1 MTRIKV
7 LDSQLTNQIAAGE
20 VVERPASVVKECLE
34 NSLDAGATKI
44 EIDIEKGGTRLIR
57 IRDNGQGIYQDD
69 LVLALDRHAT
79 SKIVSLN
86 DLESVASFGFRGEA
100 LASISSVSHFSL
112 TSSTDNQSAWKVQSD
127 GKTIAELEP
136 ASHPRGTTV
145 EIRDLFFNTPARRRF
160 LRAEKTEFSHL
171 EEVIKRIALANF
183 SVSFMLA
190 HNSKTIFEFKPA
202 ITETE
207 KEARVA
213 KLCGKNFMEQALAIR
228 NEATG
233 LCLSG
238 WISQPTYS
246 RGQGDLQYF
255 YVNGRMV
262 RDKLVSH
269 AVRRAYRDV
278 LYHGRFPAF
287 VLFLT
292 VDPVEVDVNA
302 HPTKME
308 VRFREGRLV
317 YDFVARS
324 LSRVIADMRPEP
336 QSMPTRHIHASPSQ
350 SSPVHYPTQ
359 QTAMLLE
366 ARETVSVYK
375 TLHEPMVDT
384 DRDILVAKQVD
395 VMPEPIKDVQEAPP
409 LGYAVAQLHG
419 VYVLAQNEQGLILVD
434 MHAAHERITYERLKM
449 AMDQQQMLKQQ
460 LLVPHTMTVSEK
472 EADMADDYQALLSD
486 MGFQVIRAADDQLVV
501 RQIPA
506 MLRQDNV
513 EQLVRDVLADLIECG
528 DSSRVKERT
537 NEILSTMACH
547 GSVRANRQ
555 LTIAEMNALL
565 RDMETT
571 ERSNQCNHGRPTW
584 TQLSMAE
591 LDKLFLRGR

>member
-1 MTRIKV
+1 MSRIH
-7 LDSQLTNQIAAGE
+7 LLGSQLTNQIAAGE

-34 NSLDAGATKI
+34 NSLDAGATRI
-44 EIDIEKGGTRLIR
+44 EVAIEKGGSRLIR
-57 IRDNGQGIYQDD
+57 IRDNGRGIHQDD
-69 LVLALDRHAT
+69 LALALSRHAT
-79 SKIVSLN
+79 SKIATLD
-86 DLESVASFGFRGEA
+86 DLTQVASFGFRGEA

-112 TSSTDNQSAWKVQSD
+112 TSSTDNKNAWQIQSD
-127 GKTIAELEP
+127 GKEVGELEP
-136 ASHPRGTTV
+136 ASHPQGTTV

-160 LRAEKTEFSHL
+160 LRKEKTEFSHL

-183 SVSFMLA
+183 LVSFSLT
-190 HNSKTIFEFKPA
+190 HDGKTIFDFKPA
-202 ITETE
+202 ITESE

-213 KLCGKNFMEQALAIR
+213 KLCGKSFMEQALSIA

-233 LCLSG
+233 LKISG

-246 RGQGDLQYF
+246 RSQGDLQYF

-287 VLFLT
+287 LLFLDI
-292 VDPVEVDVNA
+292 DPVEVDVNA

-324 LSRVIADMRPEP
+324 LSQAIAEMRPDP
-336 QSMPTRHIHASPSQ
+336 QAMPARNFSSIVPQQPAS
-350 SSPVHYPTQ
+350 YPTQ
-359 QTAMLLE
+359 QTPMPLE
-366 ARETVSVYK
+366 VQDNVAIYK
-375 TLHEPMVDT
+375 TLHEPMVEADSGV
-384 DRDILVAKQVD
+384 LVAKQVD
-395 VMPEPIKDVQEAPP
+395 VLPESIKDEVIPP
-409 LGYAVAQLHG
+409 LGYAIAQLHG
-419 VYVLAQNEQGLILVD
+419 VYILAQNKEGLIVVD
-434 MHAAHERITYERLKM
+434 MHAAHERITYEKLKT
-449 AMDQQQMLKQQ
+449 AMSQHKMLQQQ
-460 LLVPHTMTVSEK
+460 LLVPYTITVSEK
-472 EADMADDYQALLSD
+472 EADLVDDYQEIFGEI
-486 MGFQVIRAADDQLVV
+486 GFQMARVADDQLVV
-501 RQIPA
+501 HQIPA
-506 MLRQDNV
+506 MLCQDNI
-513 EQLVRDVLADLIECG
+513 EQLVRDVLADVIVCG
-528 DSSRVKERT
+528 SSTRVKERM

-565 RDMETT
+565 RDMEVT
-571 ERSNQCNHGRPTW
+571 ERSGQCNHGRPTW
-584 TQLSMAE
+584 TQLSMVE